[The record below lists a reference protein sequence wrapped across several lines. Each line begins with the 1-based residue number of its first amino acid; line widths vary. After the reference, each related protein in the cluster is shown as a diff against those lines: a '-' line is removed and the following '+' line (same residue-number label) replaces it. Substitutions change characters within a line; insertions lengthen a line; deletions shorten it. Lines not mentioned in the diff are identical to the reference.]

1 MHPLLRRCCMNS
13 VTTYKAANGPIQLPT
28 CACARQLRGSSMRRA
43 IKAVLRR
50 EGWRGLY
57 SGVGAVALG
66 AGCLSTYPALA
77 LLHDVDARDLAY
89 MSYISG

>member
-1 MHPLLRRCCMNS
+1 
-13 VTTYKAANGPIQLPT
+13 
-28 CACARQLRGSSMRRA
+28 MRRA

-66 AGCLSTYPALA
+66 AG
-77 LLHDVDARDLAY
+77 
-89 MSYISG
+89 

>member
-1 MHPLLRRCCMNS
+1 VQCLLLLL
-13 VTTYKAANGPIQLPT
+13 AELG
-28 CACARQLRGSSMRRA
+28 ACHVRVQLRGSSMKRA

-66 AGCLSTYPALA
+66 AG
-77 LLHDVDARDLAY
+77 
-89 MSYISG
+89 

>member
-1 MHPLLRRCCMNS
+1 MYVWTDRLTPRLYC
-13 VTTYKAANGPIQLPT
+13 VA
-28 CACARQLRGSSMRRA
+28 QLRGSSMRRA

-66 AGCLSTYPALA
+66 AGCRSHLIQFPPCSNTVSAPLSCANPLCS
-77 LLHDVDARDLAY
+77 HQIR
-89 MSYISG
+89 SS